1 MQPLVED
8 ELDEDVEELV
18 EELVDELVEELVLDV
33 MSPEVEVLV
42 EGPARRAG
50 QVSGK
55 TESFKTVVF
64 EGTADTNS
72 FVTVRVTDCTQ
83 KTLIGRAV

>member
-1 MQPLVED
+1 MI
-8 ELDEDVEELV
+8 ELLNWSSLEINRGWVGR
-18 EELVDELVEELVLDV
+18 
-33 MSPEVEVLV
+33 EVEVLV